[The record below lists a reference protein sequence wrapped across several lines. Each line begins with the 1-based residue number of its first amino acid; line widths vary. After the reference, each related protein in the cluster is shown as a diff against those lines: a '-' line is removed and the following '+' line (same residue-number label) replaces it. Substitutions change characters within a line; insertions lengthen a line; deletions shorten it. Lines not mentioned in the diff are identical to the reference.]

1 MTALLDLRGQLV
13 VDAFQDLVGRR
24 ALHECRQL
32 RGHGSVGFTRV
43 QDMPHATTIEMS
55 RRIWDEFFS
64 RFSRVDSSIVYHDKE
79 DS

>member
-1 MTALLDLRGQLV
+1 MIETRWDDLIYRKDDMPL
-13 VDAFQDLVGRR
+13 
-24 ALHECRQL
+24 
-32 RGHGSVGFTRV
+32 VGFTRV

>member
-1 MTALLDLRGQLV
+1 MRWDDLIYRKDDMPL
-13 VDAFQDLVGRR
+13 
-24 ALHECRQL
+24 
-32 RGHGSVGFTRV
+32 VGFTRV
-43 QDMPHATTIEMS
+43 RDMPHATTIEMS

>member
-1 MTALLDLRGQLV
+1 MQDWTVGWHTYEMRWDDLINRKDDMPL
-13 VDAFQDLVGRR
+13 
-24 ALHECRQL
+24 
-32 RGHGSVGFTRV
+32 VGFTRV